1 MDQIDV
7 SKRHFTQDYY
17 FQKVPSSNNSVFIP
31 KSYCT
36 EVHSVP
42 PKTSLS
48 SPFQLQPMSGTS
60 SKPTATS
67 SSPVLHP
74 TSYQL
79 VSTPHSDSLNRNSS
93 LLQQRSLVLD
103 YLCHNCYIST
113 AKAFA
118 RDSTVRQLDAD
129 GDEIL
134 DVPGGPDAF
143 RLSESLLAQID
154 LRKRGGSRPF
164 YCTALTPYFT

>member
-1 MDQIDV
+1 
-7 SKRHFTQDYY
+7 
-17 FQKVPSSNNSVFIP
+17 
-31 KSYCT
+31 
-36 EVHSVP
+36 
-42 PKTSLS
+42 
-48 SPFQLQPMSGTS
+48 MSGTS

-67 SSPVLHP
+67 SSSVLHP

-79 VSTPHSDSLNRNSS
+79 VSTPHDSRNRNSS
-93 LLQQRSLVLD
+93 LLPQRSLVLD

-134 DVPGGPDAF
+134 DVPGDLGGPDAF

-154 LRKRGGSRPF
+154 LRKRGGARTF
-164 YCTALTPYFT
+164 HFAALTPYFT

>member
-1 MDQIDV
+1 MPRKGISSKTTTFSQYLHPATV
-7 SKRHFTQDYY
+7 SIYTALG
-17 FQKVPSSNNSVFIP
+17 SSQNF
-31 KSYCT
+31 
-36 EVHSVP
+36 
-42 PKTSLS
+42 LS
-48 SPFQLQPMSGTS
+48 STCQLQPMSGTS

-79 VSTPHSDSLNRNSS
+79 VSTPHDSLNRNRSSS
-93 LLQQRSLVLD
+93 LLPQRSLVLD
-103 YLCHNCYIST
+103 YLCHNCYINT

-134 DVPGGPDAF
+134 EVPGDVGGRDTF
-143 RLSESLLAQID
+143 RLSGSLLAQMD
-154 LRKRGGSRPF
+154 LRKRGGAHPF
-164 YCTALTPYFT
+164 RFTALTPYFT